1 MFTWDELLV
10 PALLGIAISAL
21 IGVGVALPVVLLGGR
36 RASPQAAPGC
46 LALAAGI
53 GLLAFLI
60 AFLGITRFLAMV
72 PVVYVTGVGG
82 MELSGVEDPEGII
95 TREAWYRELMPPS
108 DPDACYSG
116 NRAACDFVDW
126 LGVEESLGLSWKGYL
141 AKLGIAG
148 VASGASTCVMY
159 LASKRS
165 RVRSRIPPHLPDTTS
180 RSLLKKPTRR
190 R

>member
-1 MFTWDELLV
+1 MFAWDELLV
-10 PALLGIAISAL
+10 PALLGLAISAL

-36 RASPQAAPGC
+36 RAFPQAPQGC
-46 LALAAGI
+46 LTLATGV
-53 GLLAFLI
+53 GLIAFLI
-60 AFLGITRFLAMV
+60 AFLGVTRFLAMV

-95 TREAWYRELMPPS
+95 TREAWYRELMPPF

-116 NRAACDFVDW
+116 DRAACDFVDW
-126 LGVEESLGLSWKGYL
+126 LGIEESLGLSWKGYL

-148 VASGASTCVMY
+148 VAPAASTGVLY

-165 RVRSRIPPHLPDTTS
+165 RARSRLRPPDPDTT
-180 RSLLKKPTRR
+180 TRD
-190 R
+190 